1 MSNIMSI
8 HPSSIHPSNDII
20 SPPIVISRKMIDPNK
35 DCRNCNEF
43 FLYQENDSLEQME
56 MNTLN
61 REICEKQCPP
71 VSRIPIATPIPI
83 AIAAAIPIAP
93 PIASAQVIKDNSYVI
108 AKRNKDGTRYLCN
121 LQGGFYYPFAKFDK
135 NGERIVLGKNDDFYI
150 LGDNASDKDKTDTFL
165 ITPHTQIGGKS
176 KKKKRNKKR
185 NIKSKSTKKHSR
197 RIKRRRI

>member
-1 MSNIMSI
+1 MSI
-8 HPSSIHPSNDII
+8 HRIYSSDII

-35 DCRNCNEF
+35 DCYKCNDDTF
-43 FLYQENDSLEQME
+43 FSNQANDSLEQME

-61 REICEKQCPP
+61 REICEKQCPL
-71 VSRIPIATPIPI
+71 VSRIPIATPMPI
-83 AIAAAIPIAP
+83 AIAAAIPI
-93 PIASAQVIKDNSYVI
+93 PIASAQVIKNGSRVI
-108 AKRNKDGTRYLCN
+108 AKRNKDGTRYLCQ
-121 LQGGFYYPFAKFDK
+121 LQGGFYYPSVK
-135 NGERIVLGKNDDFYI
+135 
-150 LGDNASDKDKTDTFL
+150 LGDNDEYIDGYIDFTYISSSDNASNKDKTDTFL